1 MPLNNNFILG
11 LHNNIL
17 CLIKNQAKDVCFL
30 LCLFS
35 TLLFTQC
42 GDKKEGK
49 DKTQATD
56 NTIAKVYD
64 ETLTDADLPSLENE
78 HLSSKDS
85 ITLIHQFV
93 QDWIRFQTM
102 VHVCKQKSKS
112 TPEIDKKVNEYRN
125 TLLMHQY
132 KTDFFANEIDT
143 LVSEKELL
151 SELKKMPEENRLNS
165 TIVKAKFIVINRKA
179 PKIDLIRSL
188 ITKLS
193 EKENKELKSI
203 CLRFAEQFKIQ
214 NGHWIDLNVL
224 VAETPFATHLKKY
237 ERKGN
242 FEITDEDNIYLLMI
256 EDIKTV
262 GSLAPLTYNTD
273 KLKATIVHD
282 RKTKK
287 WALFED
293 KCYKEALDKQEIE
306 FNKK

>member
-102 VHVCKQKSKS
+102 VHVCKQKK
-112 TPEIDKKVNEYRN
+112 
-125 TLLMHQY
+125 
-132 KTDFFANEIDT
+132 
-143 LVSEKELL
+143 
-151 SELKKMPEENRLNS
+151 
-165 TIVKAKFIVINRKA
+165 
-179 PKIDLIRSL
+179 
-188 ITKLS
+188 
-193 EKENKELKSI
+193 
-203 CLRFAEQFKIQ
+203 
-214 NGHWIDLNVL
+214 
-224 VAETPFATHLKKY
+224 
-237 ERKGN
+237 
-242 FEITDEDNIYLLMI
+242 
-256 EDIKTV
+256 
-262 GSLAPLTYNTD
+262 
-273 KLKATIVHD
+273 
-282 RKTKK
+282 
-287 WALFED
+287 
-293 KCYKEALDKQEIE
+293 
-306 FNKK
+306 